1 MKILDNLNRKAI
13 ISKLNATDKN
23 GVLNELSAALAEASG
38 GNQEEM
44 MRVLLDRERLGS
56 TGIGGGIAI
65 PHGKMKSLDSL
76 SMAFGRSNKGVS
88 FETMDGKPAYL
99 FFLLVLL

>member
-1 MKILDNLNRKAI
+1 MKILDNLNQKAI

-23 GVLNELSAALAEASG
+23 GVLNELSTALAEASG

-65 PHGKMKSLDSL
+65 PHGKMKSVVISRCLPGYRNCSRIQYL
-76 SMAFGRSNKGVS
+76 KNVS
-88 FETMDGKPAYL
+88 
-99 FFLLVLL
+99 